1 MKNLPL
7 LFRRVDAEK
16 WTEGVSVFLNRA
28 IRKEWIHRIQRGYYV
43 NSYLKGWPEVEET
56 GCYLR
61 TPAYV
66 SGEWALHAHGILLQV
81 PQVCMIITLQG
92 SVGRSRT
99 VRYQGIMLE
108 FSRIAPPLFIGFERR
123 GKYDLAPAA
132 PFEIN
137 HIPREQ
143 PSACS
148 KKETAFPCG
157 PEDEHGY
164 PDPAAPKR
172 TRSRHPPLR
181 SSPPWRGNPLGLL
194 RLERSPSLRSPGS
207 SHGVTRPAHQV
218 SPVLA

>member
-1 MKNLPL
+1 MAKRSMIEIMKNLPL
-7 LFRRVDAEK
+7 LFRKVDAEK
-16 WTEGVSVFLNRA
+16 WTEGASVFLNRA

-123 GKYDLAPAA
+123 GKYDLATPEKALLDLLYLRGRIPLPDELELSELDPEKLLRFSEKFPKTVQKKIRALVDAA
-132 PFEIN
+132 
-137 HIPREQ
+137 IPR
-143 PSACS
+143 
-148 KKETAFPCG
+148 
-157 PEDEHGY
+157 
-164 PDPAAPKR
+164 
-172 TRSRHPPLR
+172 
-181 SSPPWRGNPLGLL
+181 
-194 RLERSPSLRSPGS
+194 
-207 SHGVTRPAHQV
+207 
-218 SPVLA
+218 

>member
-1 MKNLPL
+1 MAKRSMIEIMKNLPL
-7 LFRRVDAEK
+7 LFRKVDAEK
-16 WTEGVSVFLNRA
+16 WTEGASVFLNRA

-108 FSRIAPPLFIGFERR
+108 FSRIALPLFIGLERR
-123 GKYDLAPAA
+123 GKYDLATPEKALLDLLYLRGR
-132 PFEIN
+132 
-137 HIPREQ
+137 IPLPDELEL
-143 PSACS
+143 S
-148 KKETAFPCG
+148 ELD
-157 PEDEHGY
+157 PE
-164 PDPAAPKR
+164 K
-172 TRSRHPPLR
+172 
-181 SSPPWRGNPLGLL
+181 LL
-194 RLERSPSLRSPGS
+194 RFSEKFPRTVQKKIRALVDAATPR
-207 SHGVTRPAHQV
+207 
-218 SPVLA
+218 